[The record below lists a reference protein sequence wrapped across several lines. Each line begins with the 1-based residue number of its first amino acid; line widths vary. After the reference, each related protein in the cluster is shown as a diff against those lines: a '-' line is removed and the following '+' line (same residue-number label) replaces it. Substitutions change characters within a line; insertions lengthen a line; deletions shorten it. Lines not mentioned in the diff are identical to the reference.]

1 MGGRCLG
8 GGGATVQLSK
18 QGIPSFGQ
26 KLSGHEFSEIYKAS
40 AFRLFVPPL
49 KNSAE
54 NEDLPS
60 VWFPV
65 TSVVAGV
72 EKPGATGGRRL
83 GGWGEEFS
91 YQSKESLLFVKS

>member
-1 MGGRCLG
+1 LQGLKNWGRREGDVWEGG
-8 GGGATVQLSK
+8 TVQLSK

-26 KLSGHEFSEIYKAS
+26 KHSGHEFLEIYKAS

-60 VWFPV
+60 
-65 TSVVAGV
+65 AQ
-72 EKPGATGGRRL
+72 
-83 GGWGEEFS
+83 FS
-91 YQSKESLLFVKS
+91 LWQANASQNLV